1 MKYNRYNTPDNIWS
15 GATDPVLA
23 ALTSSTDVA
32 QRKGRL
38 QQSIPVRDTRGRTWP
53 SASAAFAA
61 FKTGALDKDV
71 VILGKILRARFEQ
84 HPWLAQAVA
93 ERGGAD
99 YLRGCSHIVGAYQS
113 DWEGVGLESPFIQAL
128 LSGYEEHLTVE
139 PADAKSIRGGRFD

>member
-1 MKYNRYNTPDNIWS
+1 MTDKLNRYTAPNNIWS

-38 QQSIPVRDTRGRTWP
+38 QQPIPVRDRHGRSWP

-71 VILGKILRARFEQ
+71 AILAKILRARFEQ
-84 HPWLAQAVA
+84 HPWLADSVA
-93 ERGGAD
+93 ERGGID
-99 YLRGCSHIVGAYQS
+99 YLRSCSHLVGAYQS
-113 DWEGVGLESPFIQAL
+113 DWEGVGLDSPFIQAL
-128 LSGYEEHLTVE
+128 VAGYENYL
-139 PADAKSIRGGRFD
+139 AGRSEMVSEIC